1 MSCDCG
7 CCSGV
12 HVVTPTPEQNRPGLS
27 KIRHRPGRYATYKE
41 SMQARLSSTQYPQ
54 LAALKT
60 RAADDASIAL
70 CDTWAVAADVL
81 SFYQDR
87 IANEGYLRT
96 STERRS
102 LIELGRLIGY
112 ALRPGVSASVYLAY
126 DLDASAGRVS
136 IPIGTRAQ
144 SVPGAGEK
152 MQTFETAEVL
162 DARAPWSQIK
172 VRLTEP
178 AWRSRSDARADY
190 GVLAKGLTLK
200 GTATQ
205 LKANDA
211 LLIDYGDLQTPV
223 PYRVTKLTLDNDA
236 QTTHVTLAA
245 WGVAAPP
252 PPPPGGGG
260 QLRTRLPAADLVRQI
275 VTPLQLQPR
284 DALRVPRTIGTTLL
298 RGGEIYSRLLTRQSP
313 ALREML
319 IPALR
324 SFDAAGTARGEIKVY
339 AMRAKTALFGGAAPS
354 KVLTTVG
361 ANPGYQDLGIGIAWR
376 DLPEISA
383 SDGPQAVDLKH
394 IPLDGTFEAI
404 KPGDDASTSFVLVDF
419 SAVGIDDLDAGVF
432 TVDGNQT
439 VSMSIGAAM
448 SARVSMLATN
458 EIWLKL
464 PKIALDLEQGRAF
477 APLLRRTQV
486 YAQSELLDLARDPVD
501 DDVAGDESTD
511 EIELDTYYDG
521 LVPGM
526 WVIAAG
532 DRADIDD
539 PTIKVPAAERAMIAA
554 VRHDVV
560 RLPATATPDGNSVP
574 LPGDT
579 LHTFIK
585 LAAPLAYTYRR
596 PTFTLYGNV
605 VRATHGETR
614 NEPLGGGDA
623 TRTFQSYTLKS
634 PPLTYVSAATP
645 SGVASTLKVRV
656 NKLLWK
662 EDADLAT
669 AASDARVYLTSRD
682 DNEATSI
689 RFGDGVHG
697 ARLPSGPDN
706 ITSVYRCGIGAPG
719 NVRPG
724 QVTLAA
730 DKPLGVKGVL
740 NPIRASGGADADTLE
755 QARVNAPLAVT
766 ALDRLVSVQDYADFA
781 RVFAGVGK
789 SVATILRDGLQSI
802 IHVTIAGIEDEPIDE
817 SSDLF
822 LNLVAALRAYGDP
835 HQRVRVQVRDA
846 LSLLLHARVTI
857 APDYSWEDVQPRIRK
872 ALLDR
877 FGFAA
882 RELGL
887 PVFRSDVVATIN
899 SVHGVEHVSDL
910 DMRTLDSA
918 SLIAGLDPAETIP
931 PPNGDGDDAGTV
943 LVEGGLQAT
952 NTTPGWIDVALA
964 AVTGVGK
971 YTPAQIAYLPTDVV
985 DNLIL
990 ELAS

>member
-1 MSCDCG
+1 MSCECA

-41 SMQARLSSTQYPQ
+41 SMQARLSSTQYPE

-60 RAADDASIAL
+60 RASDDASLAL
-70 CDTWAVAADVL
+70 CDAWAIGAEVL

-102 LIELGRLIGY
+102 LIELGRLTGY

-162 DARAPWSQIK
+162 EARAPWSQIK
-172 VRLTEP
+172 VRLSEP
-178 AWRSRSDARADY
+178 VWRSRADDRADY
-190 GVLAKGLTLK
+190 GVLKKGLTLK

-205 LKANDA
+205 LKPNDA
-211 LLIDYGDLQTPV
+211 LLIDYGDLKTPV
-223 PYRVTKLTLDNDA
+223 PYRVTQLTLDNDK

-245 WGVAAPP
+245 WNAVADKSS
-252 PPPPGGGG
+252 GGGAPIA
-260 QLRTRLPAADLVRQI
+260 QLLPIADLVRLI
-275 VTPLQLQPR
+275 EVPLQLQPR
-284 DALRVPRTIGTTLL
+284 DALRVPRTFDTTLA
-298 RGGEIYSRLLTRQSP
+298 RGAEIYSHLLTRQSP

-339 AMRAKTALFGGAAPS
+339 AMRTKSALFGAAAPG

-361 ANPGYQDLGIGIAWR
+361 ADPGYDDLSPSLAWR
-376 DLPEISA
+376 DLPEIA
-383 SDGPQAVDLKH
+383 ARDGQTSVDLKH

-404 KPGDDASTSFVLVDF
+404 KPSDDATTAFVFVDF
-419 SAVGIDDLDAGVF
+419 SAAGVDAPATGVF
-432 TVDGNQT
+432 TVADNKT
-439 VSMSIGAAM
+439 VSMSIGASI
-448 SARVSMLATN
+448 SARVSTLTTN
-458 EIWLKL
+458 EVWRRLSRTEL
-464 PKIALDLEQGRAF
+464 ADDA
-477 APLLRRTQV
+477 LLRGTQV
-486 YAQSELLDLARDPVD
+486 YAQSEVLDLARDPID
-501 DDVAGDESTD
+501 DDVAGDESSN
-511 EIELDTYYDG
+511 EIELDTFYDG

-539 PTIKVPAAERAMIAA
+539 PAIKVPAAERAMIAA

-560 RLPATATPDGNSVP
+560 RLPSAATPDNSSVP

-614 NEPLGGGDA
+614 SEPLGGGDA
-623 TRTFQSYTLKS
+623 TRTFQSFALKS

-645 SGVASTLKVRV
+645 SGVASTLNVRV
-656 NKLLWK
+656 NMLLWK
-662 EDADLAT
+662 EDPDLAT
-669 AASDARVYLTSRD
+669 AASDARVYLTTRD
-682 DNEATSI
+682 DSEVTTI

-697 ARLPSGPDN
+697 ARLPTGPDN
-706 ITSVYRCGIGAPG
+706 ITSAYRSGIGAAG
-719 NVRPG
+719 NVRAG

-740 NPIRASGGADADTLE
+740 NPIRASGGAEADSLE
-755 QARVNAPLAVT
+755 QARVNAPLTVT

-781 RVFAGVGK
+781 RCFAGIGK
-789 SVATILRDGLQSI
+789 SAATILRDGSQSI
-802 IHVTIAGIEDEPIDE
+802 VHVTIAGIDDEPIDQ

-822 LNLVAALRAYGDP
+822 VNLVAALRAYGDP
-835 HQRVRVQVRDA
+835 HQRVRVQVREA

-857 APDYSWEDVQPRIRK
+857 GADYRWEDVQPRIRQ

-882 RELGL
+882 RELGQ
-887 PVFRSDVVATIN
+887 PVFRSDVLATIE
-899 SVHGVEHVSDL
+899 GVRGAEHVSDL
-910 DMRTLDSA
+910 ELRVLDSA
-918 SLIAGLDPAETIP
+918 SLIAGLDPAETVAP
-931 PPNGDGDDAGTV
+931 PSGKGEGESVGAIFVQAGGQRV
-943 LVEGGLQAT
+943 A
-952 NTTPGWIDVALA
+952 PGWIDVAPA
-964 AVTGVGK
+964 AVTGVGT
-971 YTPAQIAYLPTDVV
+971 YTPAQIAYLPPDVV

-990 ELAS
+990 ELAP